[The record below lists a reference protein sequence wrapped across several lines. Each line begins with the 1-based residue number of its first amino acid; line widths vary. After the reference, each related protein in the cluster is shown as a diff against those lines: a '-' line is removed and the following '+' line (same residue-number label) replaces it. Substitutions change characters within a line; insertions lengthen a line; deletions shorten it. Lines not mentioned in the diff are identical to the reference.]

1 MKMKMKMKKC
11 YRVNTL
17 VILAISLCI
26 TQRINAQSH
35 IPKGVQLSDKL
46 LHLSTTPTLNTLA
59 QKIRKGEEKFHV
71 FQLDHKPNY
80 FMLISHN
87 RIENYPQIFVGNE
100 DAFHQLKSVSKGRDQ
115 EKITWGIYDAHAV
128 TRSSYQFLLF
138 KSFDKDIQTD
148 PPTLQPSIDLDCHQE
163 VDGVKSDVKKSFK
176 PLNMGEAQAVLSK
189 VRLFEPI
196 YTTHKPIR
204 LFRDD
209 WGVYYYIEENKSPQ
223 RAERYRL
230 WMGYRGAMKLVP
242 IITAAVDTEGL
253 VLISKDA
260 AMRLIS
266 KRSNQRSSHP
276 NSERFGAFWT
286 DTQTQKNL
294 LEVPV
299 GMNQGVIFNELGI
312 YDQLY
317 MGSFCDSF
325 FNRSPTLLKQL
336 IKPAAK
342 TISK

>member
-1 MKMKMKMKKC
+1 MKIKTSYSINM
-11 YRVNTL
+11 L
-17 VILAISLCI
+17 VISSMVISFCI
-26 TQRINAQSH
+26 IQQTNAQNH
-35 IPKGVQLSDKL
+35 IPKGIQLSDKL
-46 LHLSTTPTLNTLA
+46 LYLSTTPTLNTLS
-59 QKIRKGEEKFHV
+59 QKIRKGEEKFYV

-80 FMLISHN
+80 FILISHN
-87 RIENYPQIFVGNE
+87 RLGNYPQIFVGNE
-100 DAFHQLKSVSKGRDQ
+100 DAFHQLKSVSTGRDQ

-128 TRSSYQFLLF
+128 TRFSYQFLLF
-138 KSFDKDIQTD
+138 KSFDKEIQTG
-148 PPTLQPSIDLDCHQE
+148 PPILQPSIDLDCHQE
-163 VDGVKSDVKKSFK
+163 LDGVKLDVKKSFK
-176 PLNMGEAQAVLSK
+176 SLNMGEAQAILSK

-196 YTTHKPIR
+196 YTTHKPHR

-223 RAERYRL
+223 RSERYRL

-242 IITAAVDTEGL
+242 VITAAVDTEGL

-260 AMRLIS
+260 AIRLIS
-266 KRSNQRSSHP
+266 KRSTQRSNQQ
-276 NSERFGAFWT
+276 NSEQFGAYWT
-286 DTQTQKNL
+286 DSQTQKSL
-294 LEVPV
+294 LEVPID
-299 GMNQGVIFNELGI
+299 MNQGVIFNELGI